1 MPGLVTILCHAAC
14 LGAWASFW
22 APCRGMWPF
31 VSKFRVAFRSFKRRT
46 GADTEIASD
55 LVSRSD
61 ICGWRWHMNR
71 RECTEATLEHL

>member
-22 APCRGMWPF
+22 APCIGMWPF
-31 VSKFRVAFRSFKRRT
+31 VSKFKVVAKAAIRRT
-46 GADTEIASD
+46 GAKAASYSGDEAAMYCD

-61 ICGWRWHMNR
+61 
-71 RECTEATLEHL
+71 